1 MSASIARR
9 SRRCKPRHDREF
21 MVQNRNHKAAVHP
34 EGGSSRGRRGH
45 DFKGLNTMKTLLVT
59 LALGA
64 AMISTQALAQD
75 GVGERGGHAMQDMTR
90 AHAQQRADMM
100 FQRFD
105 LNHDGSVT
113 RQEAEQAASQFGAG
127 GRAEKMID
135 RVFGAAQS
143 LTLQQFEAVSLTR
156 FDRDDLNHDGTV
168 TVAERQQVR
177 AQLKAQ
183 RAAAENP
190 GK

>member
-1 MSASIARR
+1 
-9 SRRCKPRHDREF
+9 
-21 MVQNRNHKAAVHP
+21 
-34 EGGSSRGRRGH
+34 
-45 DFKGLNTMKTLLVT
+45 MKTLLVT
-59 LALGA
+59 IALGA

-75 GVGERGGHAMQDMTR
+75 GGGERGGWAMQDQTR
-90 AHAQQRADMM
+90 AQAQRRADMM

-127 GRAEKMID
+127 DRAEKMID

-143 LTLQQFEAVSLTR
+143 LTLQQFEGVALAR

-168 TVAERQQVR
+168 TVAERQQMR
-177 AQLKAQ
+177 AQLKAE
-183 RAAAENP
+183 RAAQKP
-190 GK
+190 GQ